1 MHYLI
6 VTQET
11 SRPYGLSSV
20 FYVMDFV
27 FSEQI
32 EDFVFYVILLRI
44 NILLLRGG
52 GVPILAEFIGLQIT
66 DVNQSK
72 CWD

>member
-66 DVNQSK
+66 D
-72 CWD
+72 